1 MSGIRLSIIKLFQKV
16 VAVQSKTQKRTA
28 TSAEKNT
35 LAASLAHEINNPFDS
50 VLNLLYLVEKEA
62 TLTAQARHYLTLAE
76 EEVQRVAQLAHAALE
91 CFRDF
96 EPPKDTNVP
105 DLVGSVIDLYKSQFE
120 ARGISVATRYDE
132 GGDLAVY
139 SGPLRQVF
147 SNLLL
152 NAADSMPAGGR
163 FQARATRSHEWSGE
177 HRPGLR
183 VTFADTGCG
192 ITQEDLRR
200 IFEPFFTTKGSGG
213 SGLGLSLVKDV
224 VQRHGGSLRVRSSTK
239 SGRSGSVFTI
249 FLPGKPKQDS
259 LQDSPRAA

>member
-1 MSGIRLSIIKLFQKV
+1 M
-16 VAVQSKTQKRTA
+16 QSETQKRSA
-28 TSAEKNT
+28 TPIKKDT
-35 LAASLAHEINNPFDS
+35 LAASLAHEINNPLDS
-50 VLNLLYLVEKEA
+50 VLNLLYLVKKEA
-62 TLTAQARHYLTLAE
+62 TLTAQGRQYLSLAE
-76 EEVQRVAQLAHAALE
+76 EEVQRVAKIAHAALE

-96 EPPKDTNVP
+96 EPPEDTNIP
-105 DLVGSVIDLYKSQFE
+105 DLVGSVIDLYKSRLE
-120 ARGISVATRYDE
+120 ARGISVSTRYDE

-177 HRPGLR
+177 HRQGLR

-192 ITQEDLRR
+192 ITEEDLHR
-200 IFEPFFTTKGSGG
+200 IFEPSFTTKGSGG
-213 SGLGLSLVKDV
+213 SGLGLSLVKDI
-224 VQRHGGSLRVRSSTK
+224 VQRHGGSIRVRSSTK

-249 FLPGKPKQDS
+249 FLPGEPKQDTR
-259 LQDSPRAA
+259 QAA